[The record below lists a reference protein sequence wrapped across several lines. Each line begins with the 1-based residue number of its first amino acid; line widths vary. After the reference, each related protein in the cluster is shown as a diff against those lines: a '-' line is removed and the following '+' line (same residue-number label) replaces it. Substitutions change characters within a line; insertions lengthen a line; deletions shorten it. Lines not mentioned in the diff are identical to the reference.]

1 MTAQRA
7 PDMIEDGAAPNR
19 RTLTWNGVAADERT
33 MAGPVSNFLGGSPLN
48 VILRLIFMSLIVGA
62 LLMWLD
68 IRPWDVIAGLE
79 RLVRRLWNMG
89 FDALRVIFEYVVAG
103 AIIVVPIWLVLRLM
117 NARGGR

>member
-7 PDMIEDGAAPNR
+7 ADVIEHGPAPSR
-19 RTLTWNGVAADERT
+19 RALTWNGVAADERP

-48 VILRLIFMSLIVGA
+48 VLLRLVFMSLIVGA

-68 IRPWDVIAGLE
+68 IRPWDLFAGLE
-79 RLVRRLWNMG
+79 RVLHRLWNMG
-89 FDALRVIFEYVVAG
+89 FGALRVIFEYVLAG
-103 AIIVVPIWLVLRLM
+103 AVIVVPVWLVLRVM